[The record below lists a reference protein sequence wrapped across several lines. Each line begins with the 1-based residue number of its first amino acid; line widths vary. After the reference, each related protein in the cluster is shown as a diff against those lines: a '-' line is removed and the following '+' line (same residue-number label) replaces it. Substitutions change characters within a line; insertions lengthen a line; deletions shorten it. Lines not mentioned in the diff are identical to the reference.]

1 MIFPPIELP
10 QYIVVPPT
18 DCEMKD
24 IIGYHNKH
32 LTGKISN
39 YLAFFEKCGYLLS
52 AMYSNIW
59 QPSKTCDTRIISLYS
74 SITVELQL
82 LASNLQFF
90 AICPTPNMLCCFQ
103 IENCIALI
111 INQVALPCV
120 RHRSNDL
127 YRLDFC
133 ILSVYFHTP

>member
-39 YLAFFEKCGYLLS
+39 YTAFFEKCGYLLS
-52 AMYSNIW
+52 AIY
-59 QPSKTCDTRIISLYS
+59 
-74 SITVELQL
+74 
-82 LASNLQFF
+82 LARNRNL
-90 AICPTPNMLCCFQ
+90 ADHNMWWS
-103 IENCIALI
+103 AL
-111 INQVALPCV
+111 
-120 RHRSNDL
+120 
-127 YRLDFC
+127 
-133 ILSVYFHTP
+133 

>member
-39 YLAFFEKCGYLLS
+39 YTAFFEKFEYLLS
-52 AMYSNIW
+52 AIYFNFLSARFFMI
-59 QPSKTCDTRIISLYS
+59 SKNYL
-74 SITVELQL
+74 
-82 LASNLQFF
+82 
-90 AICPTPNMLCCFQ
+90 
-103 IENCIALI
+103 
-111 INQVALPCV
+111 
-120 RHRSNDL
+120 
-127 YRLDFC
+127 
-133 ILSVYFHTP
+133 

>member
-39 YLAFFEKCGYLLS
+39 YTAFFEKCGYLLS
-52 AMYSNIW
+52 AMY
-59 QPSKTCDTRIISLYS
+59 PKPR
-74 SITVELQL
+74 
-82 LASNLQFF
+82 A
-90 AICPTPNMLCCFQ
+90 P
-103 IENCIALI
+103 
-111 INQVALPCV
+111 
-120 RHRSNDL
+120 
-127 YRLDFC
+127 
-133 ILSVYFHTP
+133 

>member
-39 YLAFFEKCGYLLS
+39 YTAFFEKCGYLLS
-52 AMYSNIW
+52 AIYLQSWNAGIFMISIWNLTFSMSYDNGKKANIGS
-59 QPSKTCDTRIISLYS
+59 PTISR
-74 SITVELQL
+74 
-82 LASNLQFF
+82 
-90 AICPTPNMLCCFQ
+90 Q
-103 IENCIALI
+103 I
-111 INQVALPCV
+111 
-120 RHRSNDL
+120 
-127 YRLDFC
+127 
-133 ILSVYFHTP
+133 

>member
-39 YLAFFEKCGYLLS
+39 YTSFFEKCGYLLS
-52 AMYSNIW
+52 AMYLQNIC
-59 QPSKTCDTRIISLYS
+59 PLKSTDTVNIYAELTDHQNQGMSQISLSVEYS
-74 SITVELQL
+74 TSQLDVKPGLWHQGIHIQRIAHPFSRPPIT
-82 LASNLQFF
+82 FF
-90 AICPTPNMLCCFQ
+90 TMP
-103 IENCIALI
+103 
-111 INQVALPCV
+111 V
-120 RHRSNDL
+120 R
-127 YRLDFC
+127 
-133 ILSVYFHTP
+133 

>member
-39 YLAFFEKCGYLLS
+39 YTAFFEKCGYLLS
-52 AMYSNIW
+52 AMYL
-59 QPSKTCDTRIISLYS
+59 QYKQKVKHFDTQMIS
-74 SITVELQL
+74 
-82 LASNLQFF
+82 
-90 AICPTPNMLCCFQ
+90 
-103 IENCIALI
+103 
-111 INQVALPCV
+111 
-120 RHRSNDL
+120 
-127 YRLDFC
+127 
-133 ILSVYFHTP
+133 